1 MKKDEN
7 EPVER
12 PRDVLRRCP
21 PRPHGGD
28 ARTLLLEL
36 LGEVG
41 RVELE
46 EGVVVVEEDD
56 QRDGG
61 LFFFFFFEKNS
72 VEKKEKFVRPLGAV
86 S

>member
-1 MKKDEN
+1 M
-7 EPVER
+7 
-12 PRDVLRRCP
+12 LRRRP

-28 ARTLLLEL
+28 ARALLLEL

-61 LFFFFFFEKNS
+61 LFFFLFFFEKNFS
-72 VEKKEKFVRPLGAV
+72 RKKKEKFVRPLGAV
-86 S
+86 Y